1 MQVIILLLLLLLLLL
16 LCNHYRGGSR
26 SDSPAALAMAGPLLG
41 PAFNSHTYH
50 IMYVH
55 LTWLLKH
62 VITNE
67 MAELPLRMHYTT
79 VAIPDARFFGSTS
92 QSGSDSNSYG

>member
-1 MQVIILLLLLLLLLL
+1 MQVIILLLLLLL
-16 LCNHYRGGSR
+16 LCNHYRGG

-50 IMYVH
+50 IMYIR
-55 LTWLLKH
+55 LTWLLNGLH

-67 MAELPLRMHYTT
+67 MAELSLRMHYTT
-79 VAIPDARFFGSTS
+79 VAIPDARFFGSIS